1 MRSDIE
7 TIIKS
12 IGHTPIIRL
21 EENLYAKIEA
31 KNPAGSIKDRV
42 AAYMIKDGIS
52 RGILKDGSRVAEAT
66 SGNTGIGLAYI
77 SKQMG
82 FSCDI
87 YMPESMSLMRREL
100 IRQYGANV
108 ILTKADE
115 GMAGSVREAKQ
126 SLDKNTYFADQFN
139 NPASVTAHYE
149 TTAKEIFSDKIYD
162 YVVCG
167 IGTGGTIMGIKKY
180 IEDNKLYT
188 KVVGIEPAES
198 SLITQ
203 NKAGKHKIEGI
214 GANFIPSILDVS
226 KIDIMKTVAGD
237 NAVSAV
243 TYIFEKYG
251 LKCGI
256 SSGAAYLVAKEI
268 KELTGKSVL
277 AIFPD
282 DGNRYSDSL
291 YR

>member
-139 NPASVTAHYE
+139 NPVSVTAHYE

-180 IEDNKLYT
+180 IEEFPTLNDDIHPISKSELIPGVTVVASNNLDEEMRNKIKKALLEVQKDSEALKIITDLYNIIGFEEPNENSYKAIEEISKKMSIDLN
-188 KVVGIEPAES
+188 KV
-198 SLITQ
+198 
-203 NKAGKHKIEGI
+203 K
-214 GANFIPSILDVS
+214 
-226 KIDIMKTVAGD
+226 
-237 NAVSAV
+237 
-243 TYIFEKYG
+243 
-251 LKCGI
+251 
-256 SSGAAYLVAKEI
+256 
-268 KELTGKSVL
+268 
-277 AIFPD
+277 
-282 DGNRYSDSL
+282 
-291 YR
+291 